1 MRVVLFGDSLT
12 FGYGVWPKDNLAS
25 LLQQARPQ
33 WEILNRGVNGDTT
46 REAEERFEADVLS
59 CHPDLVTFF
68 FGSNDSAPREGN
80 YRTLVEFTNRYG
92 RMMDQLKAA
101 FPNAKA
107 MIITPPPVDE
117 TVFMPWNENRRLI
130 PYCQACRTLAKER
143 HLLLADFWNT
153 MQEASQ
159 GNLAPFLQEDGCHL
173 SERGYLLLRDTI
185 LSALFDV
192 SL

>member
-68 FGSNDSAPREGN
+68 FGSNDSAPGEGELPHPGGVYESLWPDDGSAKSSFSECKSHDN
-80 YRTLVEFTNRYG
+80 Y
-92 RMMDQLKAA
+92 AA
-101 FPNAKA
+101 
-107 MIITPPPVDE
+107 T
-117 TVFMPWNENRRLI
+117 
-130 PYCQACRTLAKER
+130 
-143 HLLLADFWNT
+143 
-153 MQEASQ
+153 
-159 GNLAPFLQEDGCHL
+159 GG
-173 SERGYLLLRDTI
+173 
-185 LSALFDV
+185 
-192 SL
+192 